1 MFRTFKYPLHPSE
14 GQLAKLVEWDDAC
27 RFLANL
33 SLEQWKLGMDRPKGE
48 KKYPSFAKSC
58 QQLTDLRKENEWL
71 RNVPVHISQSIL
83 RRVETSWKH
92 CFDKVSKK
100 PRWKRKG
107 RDVMS
112 FTEPDPLQWELDS
125 NRSLLS
131 FPKLGNVRVNVHRPL
146 EGRPMSCTLKREGS
160 QWYACIQCELPD
172 AKPTENTSIIG
183 LDRGI
188 VLLVADS
195 DGATVANPEF
205 LKKSLVQLRRVQ
217 RKASRKQRGSNNQKK
232 AYQRVA
238 KVYRRVTRQRDHY
251 LHQVSKHYAKN
262 HGVIGVEKLQIDNM
276 VKIGSGLAR
285 SILDAGWG
293 KLVNQMKYKAEW
305 AGGKV
310 VEVPAAYS
318 SQECSEC
325 GCVDSKSRAS
335 QALFSC
341 TSCGYTQNA
350 DLNAAKIIKRRTI
363 RSLLTGE
370 GSAPEAPRRTSKP
383 RLRNRTQGESL
394 TTESSK
400 WGT

>member
-1 MFRTFKYPLHPSE
+1 MTHKTFKYPIHPSI
-14 GQLAKLVEWDDAC
+14 GQLAKLAEWDSAC

-33 SLEQWKLGMDRPKGE
+33 SLEQWKLGLARPKNE
-48 KKYPSFAKSC
+48 RKYPSFAKSC
-58 QQLTDLRKENEWL
+58 QQLTELRKETPWL
-71 RNVPVHISQSIL
+71 KEVPVHVSQSIL
-83 RRVETSWKH
+83 RRVETSWQR
-92 CFDKVSKK
+92 CFDKVSKA

-107 RDVMS
+107 RDFMS
-112 FTEPDPLQWELDS
+112 FTESDPKKWALGS
-125 NRSLLS
+125 KRSLLT
-131 FPKLGNVRVNVHRPL
+131 FPKLGNIRINVHRPL
-146 EGRPMSCTLKREGS
+146 EGRPMSCTLKREGLK
-160 QWYACIQCELPD
+160 WYACIQCELPNPQ
-172 AKPTENTSIIG
+172 PTTNTSIVG

-195 DGATVANPEF
+195 DGATVPNPEF

-217 RKASRKQRGSNNQKK
+217 RKASRKVRGSANQKK
-232 AYQRVA
+232 AYRRVA
-238 KVYRRVTRQRDHY
+238 KVHRRVTRQRDHY
-251 LHQVSKHYAKN
+251 LHQVSKHYAKS

-276 VKIGSGLAR
+276 VKIGRGLAR

-293 KLVNQMKYKAEW
+293 KLVSQMKYKAEW

-325 GCVDSKSRAS
+325 GCVDSASRAT

-341 TSCGYTQNA
+341 TSCGHTENA
-350 DLNAAKIIKRRTI
+350 DLNAAKVIKKRTI

-394 TTESSK
+394 TVIGAT
-400 WGT
+400 